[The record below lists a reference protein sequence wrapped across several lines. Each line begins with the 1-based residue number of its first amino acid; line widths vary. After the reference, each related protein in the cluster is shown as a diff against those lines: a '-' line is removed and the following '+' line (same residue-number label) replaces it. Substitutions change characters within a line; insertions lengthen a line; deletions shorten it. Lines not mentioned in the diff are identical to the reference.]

1 MNLTA
6 LFLQWPRSRQPLWAR
21 TDPYIP
27 WKRGEETLNEEETL
41 AGGIVT
47 VIIIPTVCYSS
58 HLNSIFLLNRNKLP
72 SVTCSNSSVYLIDLL
87 TAINLWFW
95 FLVWER
101 ASWSRPHGASV
112 PGARTITYRVREA
125 PGAGKNHEG
134 ARGAAAA
141 AGAAAVRAGPAS
153 REEAFWH
160 GWQVKM
166 KPHTVALLV
175 GEIQGWILFWIWFFF
190 FGSSSEKT
198 TGPINVWLW
207 TTATAAQT
215 FLGRNVIRT
224 LTTGIGAVTRTT
236 WRWTGATALGEW
248 GQTETVR

>member
-1 MNLTA
+1 MLLKWTL

-21 TDPYIP
+21 TYPYIP
-27 WKRGEETLNEEETL
+27 WERGEETLNEEETL
-41 AGGIVT
+41 AGGIDT

-58 HLNSIFLLNRNKLP
+58 HLNRIFLLNRNNLP
-72 SVTCSNSSVYLIDLL
+72 SVTPTHLFDLFIDSNIHVSSPPE
-87 TAINLWFW
+87 TFW

-134 ARGAAAA
+134 AWRAAAA
-141 AGAAAVRAGPAS
+141 AGAAAVWAGPAS

-166 KPHTVALLV
+166 KRRTVALLLR
-175 GEIQGWILFWIWFFF
+175 EIQGWIL
-190 FGSSSEKT
+190 
-198 TGPINVWLW
+198 L
-207 TTATAAQT
+207 
-215 FLGRNVIRT
+215 
-224 LTTGIGAVTRTT
+224 
-236 WRWTGATALGEW
+236 
-248 GQTETVR
+248 